1 LEAGSRGR
9 VCVDVDSI
17 AVFDV
22 LEHSHCRVTCVVLH
36 HFRVVLACANIIS
49 RMLEDAPLTIR
60 ALGGVLEE
68 ILADRRQIL
77 SAQTLLLH
85 ELVLSVGEATP
96 LVLQEVLAVLALEP
110 EPAQL
115 RLDLLFPG
123 GLSEGFV
130 RSE

>member
-1 LEAGSRGR
+1 
-9 VCVDVDSI
+9 
-17 AVFDV
+17 
-22 LEHSHCRVTCVVLH
+22 
-36 HFRVVLACANIIS
+36 
-49 RMLEDAPLTIR
+49 MLEDAPLTIR

-115 RLDLLFPG
+115 CLDLLFPG